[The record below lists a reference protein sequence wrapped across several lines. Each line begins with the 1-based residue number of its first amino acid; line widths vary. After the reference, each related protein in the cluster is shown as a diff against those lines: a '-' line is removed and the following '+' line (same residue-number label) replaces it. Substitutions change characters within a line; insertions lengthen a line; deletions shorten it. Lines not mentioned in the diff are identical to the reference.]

1 MPPSFLLAQKGVDPG
16 ENKTVGFLFMKLKLR
31 KVFAKVLVV
40 LGASTFAG
48 APALADEQPTMP
60 AEQFNGQAVTTASEQ
75 GEGSGAVT
83 TQSAQPAALEQIKS
97 KFEAAFDGI
106 EVDEV
111 RPTPFAEL
119 YEVRLGTEL
128 LYTNEAL
135 DFVLQGALVDVS
147 TLTDLTAQRVEELNR
162 VDFAQLPLDA
172 AIKQV
177 KGDGSRQLVV
187 FEDPNCVYCKRL
199 HETFAELDDL
209 TVYSLMFPILAPDS
223 RTIAEHVWCAD
234 DAPQVWSD
242 WMLNED
248 RPAEVTC
255 ENPIDEL
262 LQTGLDLGVQ
272 GTPAI
277 FFEDGSRVNGW
288 LPADKL
294 EAKLQS
300 VTEKLENATD
310 APAASDADGETNEAD
325 AGGLDQ

>member
-1 MPPSFLLAQKGVDPG
+1 
-16 ENKTVGFLFMKLKLR
+16 MKFNLR
-31 KVFAKVLVV
+31 KVFARVLVV
-40 LGASTFAG
+40 LGVSAVAG
-48 APALADEQPTMP
+48 APVLADEQSTAQGDPSI
-60 AEQFNGQAVTTASEQ
+60 GQTVTTVSEAVESSN
-75 GEGSGAVT
+75 GVT
-83 TQSAQPAALEQIKS
+83 TQTAQAVILEKIKS
-97 KFEAAFDGI
+97 KFETAFDGI

-111 RPTPFAEL
+111 HPTPFAEL

-128 LYTNEAL
+128 LYTNAAL

-147 TLTDLTAQRVEELNR
+147 TLTDLTAQRIEELNR

-172 AIKQV
+172 AIKLV
-177 KGDGSRQLVV
+177 KGDGSRKLVV

-199 HETFAELDDL
+199 HETFAELDNF

-223 RTIAEHVWCAD
+223 RTVAEHVWCAD

-242 WMLNED
+242 WMLNDE
-248 RPAEVTC
+248 RPPEATC
-255 ENPIDEL
+255 EHPIDDL
-262 LQTGLDLGVQ
+262 LQTGLGLGVQ

-300 VTEKLENATD
+300 VSENLNGVTD
-310 APAASDADGETNEAD
+310 RSAAPSANDETNETD